1 MATLV
6 FWGFPGHGHVNP
18 SLPIIAE
25 LVRRG
30 ERVYYYS
37 LEEFQPAIESTGAE
51 FRSYGEDFPLT
62 ARLAQMSSPA
72 EKAYAL
78 ALTIRWVFEQ
88 LLPEVRALQPDYVFH
103 DAMAAWGG
111 LSAQVLR
118 VPSIGLQ
125 PSIAFNFRV
134 ILGFLPIFAAMFTQ
148 RSANREKKQAKP
160 NYQKILD
167 EISRTYHL
175 KKMSMSTLFTQQ
187 STLMLVCT
195 SQLFQPHA
203 SSFDPRHYAF
213 VGPMLQARSEA
224 PAFPFEQLD
233 EKRPLIYISLGTMI
247 AHQADFF
254 RMCLQAF
261 AQSDWQIVIATGKS
275 VLPEALGEIPAN
287 CLVQQYVP
295 QLEILQRAALFVTH
309 GGMNSVNEALA
320 YDVPLVVIPQGADQP
335 MVAKRVETLGA
346 GKHLSAQGLSPEK
359 LRRTVGEVL
368 SQRVYA
374 QAARRVGE
382 SLRAAGGSQ
391 KAADAIQALKRV
403 QGIV

>member
-51 FRSYGEDFPLT
+51 FRSYGEGFPLT
-62 ARLAQMSSPA
+62 ARLSQMSSSA
-72 EKAYAL
+72 EKAYTL

-88 LLPEVRALQPDYVFH
+88 LLPKVRALQPDYVFH

-111 LSAQVLR
+111 LSAQVLQ

-134 ILGFLPIFAAMFTQ
+134 ILGFLPIFAAMLRQ
-148 RSANREKKQAKP
+148 RSVSHEKKQAKP
-160 NYQKILD
+160 NYQELLN
-167 EISRTYHL
+167 EISQTYHL
-175 KKMSMSTLFTQQ
+175 KKMSMFTLFTQQ

-195 SQLFQPHA
+195 SQLFQPFT
-203 SSFDPRHYAF
+203 SSFDPRRYAF
-213 VGPMLQARSEA
+213 VGPMLQTRSAA
-224 PAFPFEQLD
+224 PTFPFEKLD
-233 EKRPLIYISLGTMI
+233 EQRPLIYISLGTMV

-261 AQSDWQIVIATGKS
+261 AQSDWQIVMATGKS
-275 VLPEALGEIPAN
+275 VAPEALGEIPAN
-287 CLVQQYVP
+287 CFVQQYVP
-295 QLEILQRAALFVTH
+295 QLEILQRASLFVTH

-335 MVAKRVETLGA
+335 MVARRVTTLGA
-346 GKHLSAQGLSPEK
+346 GKQLSSRNLSPEK
-359 LRRTVGEVL
+359 LRRATEEVL
-368 SQRVYA
+368 AQPRYA
-374 QAARRVGE
+374 QAAERVGE
-382 SLRAAGGSQ
+382 SLRTAGGSQ
-391 KAADAIQALKRV
+391 KAADEIQSFKRV
-403 QGIV
+403 LGIV